1 MARRSNSLIT
11 LASQLPWWGALLLG
25 LTLYVFVAHVLPRTV
40 TGPFGQAL
48 QPTFVLAG
56 YLLAGVCV
64 VGAVLGLALRLR
76 QKLLYRSQRSLDQI
90 RALGWDDFE
99 HLMAEAFRREGFTSN
114 VTEAGPDGGVD
125 LILAKDGKRWFVQCK
140 QWRTRSVGVKPVR
153 ELAGVASVAGAD
165 GAIFVCSGSYTSE
178 AQAFARRAGVRL
190 IDGNNLAAMM
200 HLEQEGISDASIP
213 STCPRCGNNLVQR
226 IARNGARAGASFLGC
241 ASFPKC
247 RYTRDT

>member
-11 LASQLPWWGALLLG
+11 LASRLPWWGALLLG
-25 LTLYVFVAHVLPRTV
+25 LTLFLFFGLYLPRV
-40 TGPFGQAL
+40 ISGPFSQAL
-48 QPTFVLAG
+48 QPALALAG
-56 YLLAGVCV
+56 YLPAGVCV
-64 VGAVLGLALRLR
+64 VGAVLGLAIRLK

-90 RALGWDDFE
+90 RALSWDDFE

-125 LILAKDGKRWFVQCK
+125 LILAKDGKRWLVQCK

-165 GAIFVCSGSYTSE
+165 GAIFVCSDTYTSE

-200 HLEQEGISDASIP
+200 YLEQEGISDAFIP
-213 STCPRCGNNLVQR
+213 STCPRCGNKLVQR
-226 IARNGARAGASFLGC
+226 IARNGARSGERFLGC

-247 RYTRDT
+247 RYTRD